1 MPDEILNP
9 DLYQDRTVQDWH
21 RVRFPRQAW
30 AIDLDLMG
38 ACHICREPLYLIE
51 ATTNPNKPTTI
62 LRALAKRADIPG
74 LVIFHDTEQV
84 RSARLVYPKTNVYG
98 DEITVHGLLVAI
110 RTYHFAQ
117 EHPGVRHQFNDQ
129 PVITRQQPGGR
140 TLKLRQVDL
149 SWRA

>member
-21 RVRFPRQAW
+21 RERFPRQAW

-62 LRALAKRADIPG
+62 LKKLAKRADVPG
-74 LVIFHDTEQV
+74 LVIFHDTTAV
-84 RSARLVYPKTNVYG
+84 RSARMVHPRVNAYP
-98 DEITVHGLLVAI
+98 DEGAVHGLLVAI
-110 RTYHFAQ
+110 RTYHFAHH
-117 EHPGVRHQFNDQ
+117 HPEARHQFGDQ
-129 PVITRQQPGGR
+129 PIVTTQGEGK
-140 TLKLRQVDL
+140 TE
-149 SWRA
+149 